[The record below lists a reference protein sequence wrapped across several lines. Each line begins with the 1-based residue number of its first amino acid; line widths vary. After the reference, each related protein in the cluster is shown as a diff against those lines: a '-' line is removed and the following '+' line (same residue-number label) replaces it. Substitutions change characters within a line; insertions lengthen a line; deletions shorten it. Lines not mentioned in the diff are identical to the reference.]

1 MEEFTTKPEEK
12 KDHFGNLKG
21 HVSDYAK
28 TYIALTKAKV
38 ASGTSNAVS
47 GIAIGIV
54 AFLLFFFFMFFT
66 FFGLGWWLGGL
77 LNSMAAGFFIVA
89 GIFLLLI
96 VLIFALSKKVIIPK
110 IRNTIISKIY
120 E

>member
-1 MEEFTTKPEEK
+1 MEEYRTKDEGL
-12 KDHFGNLKG
+12 KDHFGGLKD
-21 HVSDYAK
+21 HVGEYVK
-28 TYIALTKAKV
+28 TYVQLTKAKV
-38 ASGTSNAVS
+38 ASGTSTAVS
-47 GIAIGIV
+47 GIAIGFI
-54 AFLLFFFFMFFT
+54 AFILFFFFLFFAC
-66 FFGLGWWLGGL
+66 FGLGWWFGSM
-77 LNSMAAGFFIVA
+77 LNNMAAGFFIVA